1 VAPGNP
7 EGSPFYTAPCVT
19 GYPAGT
25 PPDMQLMSVATS
37 GSTAALCQV
46 IYQWI
51 LEGGVDD

>member
-1 VAPGNP
+1 
-7 EGSPFYTAPCVT
+7 
-19 GYPAGT
+19 
-25 PPDMQLMSVATS
+25 VATS